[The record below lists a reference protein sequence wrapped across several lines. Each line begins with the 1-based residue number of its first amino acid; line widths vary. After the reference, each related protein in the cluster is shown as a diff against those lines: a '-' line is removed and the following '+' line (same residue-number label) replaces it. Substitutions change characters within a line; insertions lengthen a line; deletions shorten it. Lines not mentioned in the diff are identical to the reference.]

1 MSATVGERA
10 DRQAQLEFS
19 QEYSKG
25 ELEGMGSRE
34 LLEAPSRGMNFITGI
49 VDNYA
54 ALDGGRKQKLID
66 YSTQLVE
73 EQREAS

>member
-1 MSATVGERA
+1 MSPTVGENA
-10 DRQAQLEFS
+10 ASQAQLEFS
-19 QEYSKG
+19 QEYSRG

-34 LLEAPSRGMNFITGI
+34 LLEAPSRGMNFMTGI
-49 VDNYA
+49 VENYA

-66 YSTQLVE
+66 YSIQLVE

>member
-1 MSATVGERA
+1 MSPTVGERVA
-10 DRQAQLEFS
+10 SQAQLEFS

-34 LLEAPSRGMNFITGI
+34 LLDAPSRGMNFITGI

-66 YSTQLVE
+66 YSIQLVE

>member
-1 MSATVGERA
+1 M
-10 DRQAQLEFS
+10 
-19 QEYSKG
+19 G